1 MKCSFANCLQL
12 SLTAVKYAAC
22 MHSFSLIPLLLL
34 VACSN
39 DIYTRD
45 GVTDGDT
52 FYLAP
57 RAFSDDDPVLQ
68 AWVAYSLMKSACQ
81 LEIGGDNPARAN
93 SFKCEFSARRHLAGA
108 WEGKPAKH
116 PVVTDNYLVKLVCVR
131 DAGFLAEYTVKYFG
145 QDDWLVPE
153 GLRSDRFQRWQ
164 RQHLHRHKPQTR
176 IIGSWN
182 YRR

>member
-22 MHSFSLIPLLLL
+22 MHSISLIPLLLL

-68 AWVAYSLMKSACQ
+68 AWVAYSLMKSAWQ
-81 LEIGGDNPARAN
+81 REIGGDNPGRGN
-93 SFKCEFSARRHLAGA
+93 SGKC
-108 WEGKPAKH
+108 
-116 PVVTDNYLVKLVCVR
+116 
-131 DAGFLAEYTVKYFG
+131 
-145 QDDWLVPE
+145 
-153 GLRSDRFQRWQ
+153 
-164 RQHLHRHKPQTR
+164 
-176 IIGSWN
+176 
-182 YRR
+182 